1 MARPP
6 GPLLLLLLFL
16 LLLLLLTAA
25 VAPGRPCG
33 PAGLSRD
40 TVLGRPGANVTLT
53 CRDEGL
59 ANVTVS
65 WQMEERGAG
74 GGPSRRLAEG
84 NALLL
89 RRLRYE
95 DSGRYGCYVGGRL
108 LRSLRLLVEGGS
120 APGQGFPSRRHPVRR
135 PPSPSSSLLCRAPRN
150 SSGLLLPA
158 EPRQRRPVRVA
169 AAGEAVPGDAGD
181 ALGEAEVS
189 WGCRPTP
196 GGAQGVFLS
205 LSPRPVPAVCHRPR
219 RFTAENATEQRCR
232 YFSKARKF
240 VCRVKVPPGADTESL
255 VVSTCV
261 NNGAGGSAGE
271 DRIITLSSVLKPDPP
286 INVTVQALEKAP
298 QRLRVNWSYPSSWDP
313 RFYWLRFQVRYRP
326 EPAQTFTEVDQVMTP
341 WLDIRDALR
350 GTRHV
355 VQVRAQEEFGHGAWS
370 EWSQEVVGTPWTDP
384 WDLTSEMGPFS
395 SQFPMDDDG
404 TYGVTLPPEL
414 FWEDAAD
421 GAGGAV
427 VKASARSVA
436 SPYAFLVAG
445 GSLLLGIALFVA
457 IMVRY
462 RQTWRTGGQ
471 RGAKPEGEGQHVLVP
486 LGPPSPPL
494 SDTPLLSPPSPP
506 DPGGLHVT
514 NLDYFFSGQ

>member
-1 MARPP
+1 MTGCPP
-6 GPLLLLLLFL
+6 
-16 LLLLLLTAA
+16 
-25 VAPGRPCG
+25 
-33 PAGLSRD
+33 PA
-40 TVLGRPGANVTLT
+40 LGTPVGSPNVTLT

-65 WQMEERGAG
+65 WQLEERGAG
-74 GGPSRRLAEG
+74 GGPRRRLAEG

-89 RRLRYE
+89 RHLRYE
-95 DSGRYGCYVGGRL
+95 DSGRYGCYVGSRL
-108 LRSLRLLVEGGS
+108 LRALKLLVEEPPETPRVS
-120 APGQGFPSRRHPVRR
+120 CYRRSPDKDVLCEWPLRAK
-135 PPSPSSSLLCRAPRN
+135 PSPGTRAM
-150 SSGLLLPA
+150 LW
-158 EPRQRRPVRVA
+158 VK
-169 AAGEAVPGDAGD
+169 
-181 ALGEAEVS
+181 
-189 WGCRPTP
+189 
-196 GGAQGVFLS
+196 
-205 LSPRPVPAVCHRPR
+205 R

-261 NNGAGGSAGE
+261 SNGAGGSAAPPPFPA
-271 DRIITLSSVLKPDPP
+271 VKPDPP
-286 INVTVQALEKAP
+286 VNVTVQALEKAP

-326 EPAQTFTEVDQVMTP
+326 EPARTFTEVMTP

-355 VQVRAQEEFGHGAWS
+355 VQVRAQEEFGHGTWS
-370 EWSQEVVGTPWTDP
+370 EWSREVVGTPWTGRKGGG
-384 WDLTSEMGPFS
+384 EIRS
-395 SQFPMDDDG
+395 SPQRAC
-404 TYGVTLPPEL
+404 PPPL
-414 FWEDAAD
+414 SAI
-421 GAGGAV
+421 GAV

-445 GSLLLGIALFVA
+445 GSLLLGIALFIA

-462 RQTWRTGGQ
+462 RQTWQTGGQ

-486 LGPPSPPL
+486 LGAPSPPL

>member
-1 MARPP
+1 
-6 GPLLLLLLFL
+6 
-16 LLLLLLTAA
+16 
-25 VAPGRPCG
+25 
-33 PAGLSRD
+33 
-40 TVLGRPGANVTLT
+40 TLT

-65 WQMEERGAG
+65 WQLEERGAG
-74 GGPSRRLAEG
+74 GGPRRRLAEG

-89 RRLRYE
+89 RHLRYE
-95 DSGRYGCYVGGRL
+95 DSGRYGCYVGSRL
-108 LRSLRLLVEGGS
+108 LRALKLLVEGGS
-120 APGQGFPSRRHPVRR
+120 APGQGCPSRRHPVRR
-135 PPSPSSSLLCRAPRN
+135 PP
-150 SSGLLLPA
+150 GF
-158 EPRQRRPVRVA
+158 
-169 AAGEAVPGDAGD
+169 
-181 ALGEAEVS
+181 
-189 WGCRPTP
+189 
-196 GGAQGVFLS
+196 FLS
-205 LSPRPVPAVCHRPR
+205 LSP
-219 RFTAENATEQRCR
+219 FTAENATEQRCR

-261 NNGAGGSAGE
+261 SNGAGGSAGE

-286 INVTVQALEKAP
+286 VNVTVQALEKAP

-326 EPAQTFTEVDQVMTP
+326 EPARTFTEVDQVMTP

-355 VQVRAQEEFGHGAWS
+355 VQVRAQEEFGHGTWS
-370 EWSQEVVGTPWTDP
+370 EWSREVVGTPWTGRKGGG
-384 WDLTSEMGPFS
+384 EMWGHRDGGGCPVPLHPPPRLLL
-395 SQFPMDDDG
+395 QFPMDDDG

-445 GSLLLGIALFVA
+445 GSLLLGIALFIA

-462 RQTWRTGGQ
+462 RQTWQTGGQ

-486 LGPPSPPL
+486 LGAPSPPL